1 MSKTHIDKASMNK
14 KQAKV
19 CFCLDTRIIAKK
31 NSKQWI
37 FRGGRKYLVPSDAF
51 RDFAQY
57 AVEYLTYFVVKK
69 YGTLKPPYSCSY
81 QIFMKGKEY
90 ADLDN
95 MIASIN
101 DCMEKAGL
109 IENDRFVQKYVE
121 PTEAVPN
128 APKWMAKV
136 VLYGF
141 SS

>member
-1 MSKTHIDKASMNK
+1 MSKTPI
-14 KQAKV
+14 KV
-19 CFCLDTRIIAKK
+19 SFTLDARIIAKK

-37 FRGGRKYLVPSDAF
+37 YRGGRKFLVPSDAF
-51 RDFAQY
+51 RAFSQY
-57 AVEYLTYFVVKK
+57 AVDYLTYFVVNKF
-69 YGTLKPPYSCSY
+69 GTLKPPYTCSY

-109 IENDRFVQKYVE
+109 IENDRFVQKYIE